1 MSRKYCN
8 RWLLIVVCV
17 LLLSACIPYSFS
29 PPKGIHINP
38 GDHVTL
44 GKLAVDTKGRSHIVG
59 NVFNHMVYYL
69 TRFGEPIIT
78 HNFTMSVPGTQ
89 YNQDIAVTDN
99 GDVYIV
105 WVESRS
111 GLGKFACWQKL
122 PFFMPPGEEWPNDC
136 EPLDEVN
143 IQTTGNVRVVARGD
157 KAYAV
162 YDRMYT
168 NEGSFYGRI
177 SELMYKELTQPSNNG
192 RIYSFIDHLETA
204 SLYSLD
210 LGVDSQGNLH
220 VGYHVDYTTG
230 GATPYPE
237 GISLHSNTSIEP
249 NNDMAQHWFI
259 YEGNDLNED
268 VHVSLSFY
276 LDSDNVERVALASI
290 SQISPTMD
298 LIFIDS
304 CVANGCTDQD
314 SHLVTL
320 PSSWSTY
327 SVIDEVE
334 ILGIEQTLYISFI
347 GFDSVVPQQ
356 VYFMEAYSSNT
367 PTNLSQ
373 TDDTWKFTLE
383 MTKVEGRDPSF
394 PASFPAIAWIES
406 NLTSITNYYVSDGF
420 LKKTLVFSKYCDP
433 VFSVGDISSNGIYL
447 SGAWLDCGDTWFS
460 TQAWTDQLPLIMK

>member
-1 MSRKYCN
+1 MLRKHSN
-8 RWLLIVVCV
+8 RWLLIVI
-17 LLLSACIPYSFS
+17 LALMLGACIPYSFS
-29 PPKGIHINP
+29 PPKEVHIDP
-38 GDHVTL
+38 GDHVAL
-44 GKLAVDTKGRSHIVG
+44 GKIAVDTKGRSHIVG

-69 TRFGEPIIT
+69 TRFGEPIVT
-78 HNFTMSVPGTQ
+78 HNFTMGVPGTQ

-136 EPLDEVN
+136 EPLDEVD
-143 IQTTGNVRVVARGD
+143 IQTTGNVRVVARGN

-168 NEGSFYGRI
+168 GDSNGRI
-177 SELMYKELTQPSNNG
+177 GELMYKELTNPSITG
-192 RIYSFIDHLETA
+192 HVHWYTEYFETGFI
-204 SLYSLD
+204 YSLD
-210 LGVDSQGNLH
+210 LGIDSLGYLH
-220 VGYHVDYTTG
+220 VGFHDNYTYTG
-230 GATPYPE
+230 SPPFTE
-237 GISLHSNTSIEP
+237 RISLHSNASVESGH
-249 NNDMAQHWFI
+249 DMAQHWFI
-259 YEGNDLNED
+259 VTGTGLDEE
-268 VHVSLSFY
+268 VPVSLSFH
-276 LDSDNVERVALASI
+276 LDSADVERVALASV
-290 SQISPTMD
+290 SQNTPTRD

-304 CVANGCTDQD
+304 CVANGCTGQN

-334 ILGIEQTLYISFI
+334 ILGIEQTLYLSFT
-347 GFDSVVPQQ
+347 GFDSVIPQQ

-383 MTKVEGRDPSF
+383 MTKVVGRDPSF
-394 PASFPAIAWIES
+394 PVSFPAIAWIES
-406 NLTSITNYYVSDGF
+406 DLTSKTNYYVSDGF
-420 LKKTLVFSKYCDP
+420 FNKTMVFSKYCDP
-433 VFSVGDISSNGIYL
+433 VFSVGNISSNGIYL
-447 SGAWLDCGDTWFS
+447 SGAWLDCGETWFS
-460 TQAWTDQLPLIMK
+460 TQAWTNQLPLIMK

>member
-1 MSRKYCN
+1 MLRKHSN
-8 RWLLIVVCV
+8 RWLLIVI
-17 LLLSACIPYSFS
+17 LALMLGACIPYSFS
-29 PPKGIHINP
+29 PPKEVHIDP
-38 GDHVTL
+38 GDHVAL
-44 GKLAVDTKGRSHIVG
+44 GKIAVDTKGRSHIVG

-69 TRFGEPIIT
+69 TRFGEPIVT
-78 HNFTMSVPGTQ
+78 HNFTMGVPGTQ

-136 EPLDEVN
+136 EPLDEVD
-143 IQTTGNVRVVARGD
+143 IQTTGNVRVVARGN

-168 NEGSFYGRI
+168 GDSNGRI
-177 SELMYKELTQPSNNG
+177 GELMYKELTNPSITG
-192 RIYSFIDHLETA
+192 HVHWYTEYFETGFI
-204 SLYSLD
+204 YSLD
-210 LGVDSQGNLH
+210 LGIDSQSYLH
-220 VGYHVDYTTG
+220 VGFHDNY
-230 GATPYPE
+230 PYDGTLNE
-237 GISLHSNTSIEP
+237 RISLHSNASVESGH
-249 NNDMAQHWFI
+249 DMAQHWFI
-259 YEGNDLNED
+259 VTGTGLDEE
-268 VHVSLSFY
+268 VPVSLSFH
-276 LDSDNVERVALASI
+276 LDSADVERVALASV
-290 SQISPTMD
+290 SQNTPTRD

-304 CVANGCTDQD
+304 CVANGCTGQN

-334 ILGIEQTLYISFI
+334 ILGIEQTLYLSFT
-347 GFDSVVPQQ
+347 GFDSVIPQQ

-383 MTKVEGRDPSF
+383 MTKVVGRDPSF
-394 PASFPAIAWIES
+394 PVSFTAIAWIES
-406 NLTSITNYYVSDGF
+406 DLTSKTNYYVSDGF
-420 LKKTLVFSKYCDP
+420 FNKTMVFSKYCDP
-433 VFSVGDISSNGIYL
+433 VFSVGNISSNGIYL
-447 SGAWLDCGDTWFS
+447 SGAWLDCGETWFS
-460 TQAWTDQLPLIMK
+460 TQAWTNQLPLIMK